1 MYKTYFGL
9 KENPFSI
16 NTDPRYLYMT
26 QRTQQALSCLAYGIE
41 SRKGFILLTGEVGTG
56 KTTLLNKL
64 LESLH
69 QQGVATAF
77 VFNARLT
84 DAQFFDYML
93 ADFGI
98 ACKSRMKSQ
107 VLFTLHQWLL
117 NRYQAGEQTVLVVD
131 EAQNL
136 SRQTLEEIRL
146 LTNMETSTEKLLHI
160 VLAGQPEL
168 EKKLDQR
175 ELRQLRQRIA
185 LRAETLPL
193 TAEETCGYILE
204 RLRIAGSNGEAVFT
218 PAAIE
223 AVHRHARGIPRVTN
237 MISEHALV
245 RGFLEQRK
253 PVPAE
258 IVDDV
263 ARDFKLDEAE
273 ETAEPAPTRRL
284 SSSGRRRKQAPGG
297 QARRNSRTN
306 AEGSSAAGQPAGI
319 TQAKLPLFVY
329 GYGPENTPFYEQAYT
344 IATNARGGLIC
355 MQSTVQPGQRLL
367 ITNKENECSQE
378 CMVEFVGARLARGVD
393 VGFEFSEPAPQFW
406 ATGEIQATPASADE
420 QACA

>member
-1 MYKTYFGL
+1 MYKMYFGL

-26 QRTQQALSCLAYGIE
+26 QRTQQALSCLTYGIE

-84 DAQFFDYML
+84 DSQFFDYMM

-168 EKKLDQR
+168 EKKLDQQ

-185 LRAETLPL
+185 LRAQTLPL

-204 RLRIAGSNGEAVFT
+204 RLRIAGSNGEPVFN

-273 ETAEPAPTRRL
+273 EIGRASTDAAVQQQRTQAQAGPRKSGAPEFRDHRRGWLRGTACGDHAGETAAVCLWLWAGKHALLRAGVHDCHQR
-284 SSSGRRRKQAPGG
+284 
-297 QARRNSRTN
+297 ARRIDLHADPR
-306 AEGSSAAGQPAGI
+306 AAGA
-319 TQAKLPLFVY
+319 A
-329 GYGPENTPFYEQAYT
+329 
-344 IATNARGGLIC
+344 ATDHQQG
-355 MQSTVQPGQRLL
+355 
-367 ITNKENECSQE
+367 K
-378 CMVEFVGARLARGVD
+378 
-393 VGFEFSEPAPQFW
+393 
-406 ATGEIQATPASADE
+406 
-420 QACA
+420 